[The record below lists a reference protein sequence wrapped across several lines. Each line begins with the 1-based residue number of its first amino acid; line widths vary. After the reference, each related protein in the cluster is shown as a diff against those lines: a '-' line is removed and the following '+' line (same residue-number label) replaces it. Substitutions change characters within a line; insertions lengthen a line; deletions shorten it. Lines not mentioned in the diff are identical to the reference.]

1 MTDLDLDLDDFR
13 RRLIA
18 LRDELESI
26 AEAGNEAASTVEL
39 DQTRIGRLS
48 RMDAMRAQAM
58 SVEARRRRE
67 LNLRRIAAALRRID
81 NADFGYCAGCD
92 EPIDPRR
99 LAIDPAATHC
109 VACAD

>member
-1 MTDLDLDLDDFR
+1 MTDLDLDLDDYR

-39 DQTRIGRLS
+39 DQTRVGRLS

-67 LNLRRIAAALRRID
+67 SNLRRIAAALRRID

>member
-1 MTDLDLDLDDFR
+1 MTDLDLDDYR

-39 DQTRIGRLS
+39 DQTRVGRLS

-67 LNLRRIAAALRRID
+67 SNLRRIAAALRRID